1 MEYIVSSFLS
11 AEGLFVAT
19 GGIFLPSVFLL
30 CLRRVTFSQQR
41 KKVTY
46 RRRKVG
52 CRRQKKGLLSERHP
66 PEAKQ

>member
-1 MEYIVSSFLS
+1 MEPSSLPFCLRR
-11 AEGLFVAT
+11 GLFAAT
-19 GGIFLPSVFLL
+19 GGIFFAISFL
-30 CLRRVTFSQQR
+30 CLRRVTFFQQR

-46 RRRKVG
+46 RRQKAG

>member
-1 MEYIVSSFLS
+1 MEPSSLPFSLRM
-11 AEGLFVAT
+11 GLFVAT
-19 GGIFLPSVFLL
+19 GGIFFAISFL
-30 CLRRVTFSQQR
+30 CLRRVTFFQQR

-52 CRRQKKGLLSERHP
+52 CRRQEKGLLSERHP